1 MDDFNLIE
9 LTDQFLERD
18 RSITEERLPHFYPSE
33 ARCIDED
40 TGNVLGSCLR
50 NSFYRVSGVPVT
62 NPNTAR
68 SYYIFMLGNLVE
80 KFLIDRWKEMG
91 IWEQD
96 DVAFYD
102 REYNVSGKIDCFIR
116 ATYVKR
122 DGIYRMRPRNQSP
135 VVGVEVKS
143 FYGYHATR
151 EILGNQSL
159 TGRPKTDQLL
169 QAFYYAERYRHRGVP
184 GFKMAYLARDSVK
197 RREFNVVPVVTS
209 LGGEVQRV
217 RPAVD
222 GTIYTNISIEAIRES
237 YRLLHQALRTGTLPA
252 RDYTRVYSKDVVE
265 AKRAAEE
272 VSKSAYES
280 WVRAKK
286 PSDPNV
292 ARTHQNALGD
302 WRCSYCRYENHCWV
316 DNDEEGE
323 EITLDQI

>member
-1 MDDFNLIE
+1 MDDFNLVE

-50 NSFYRVSGVPVT
+50 NSFYRVSGVPET
-62 NPNTAR
+62 NPNSAR
-68 SYYIFMLGNLVE
+68 TYYIFMLGNLVE

-151 EILGNQSL
+151 EILGNQSV
-159 TGRPKTDQLL
+159 TGRPKVDQLL

-237 YRLLHQALRTGTLPA
+237 YRLLDQALRTGTLPA
-252 RDYTRVYSKDVVE
+252 RDFTRVYSKDVVE

-286 PSDPNV
+286 PSNPNV
-292 ARTHQNALGD
+292 ARTHKDALGD